1 MTVIAPERS
10 YRPLAVAAAAGLGWG
25 VACMFLQGILP
36 GSLNSIVANSGAGW
50 GVLAFAAGAVWHR
63 SRLPVVA
70 LAGALVE
77 LGLVVG
83 YYASVIVRYDQDP
96 PSFWA
101 YMWAAL
107 ALVTG
112 PVFGVAGAWWRS
124 GSGWRPVV
132 AVGLL
137 SGLFAGEG
145 AVRLATLPD
154 KVTGWILVL
163 AAVAFPLVLGRT
175 WRDRL
180 LGLAAA
186 LPLTGLAVGSFWIL
200 GHLHA

>member
-1 MTVIAPERS
+1 
-10 YRPLAVAAAAGLGWG
+10 
-25 VACMFLQGILP
+25 MFLQAVLP
-36 GSLNSIVANSGAGW
+36 DPVDSIVTNSGSGW
-50 GVLAFAAGAVWHR
+50 AVLAFVAGAAWFRSPVW
-63 SRLPVVA
+63 VVA
-70 LAGALVE
+70 LAGTLLE

-83 YYASVIVRYDQDP
+83 YYGSVIIRYDQDP

-154 KVTGWILVL
+154 KITGWILVL